1 MVRGCDLQTVSV
13 LWSIHN
19 SYQYLVGEFRLL
31 WKSPSIV
38 FLTQKKMQPVAYK
51 NPLLGCKFHRLP

>member
-1 MVRGCDLQTVSV
+1 MVTGCDLQTVSV

-51 NPLLGCKFHRLP
+51 NPAAGL